1 MYVGQGKAK
10 LPKRKHSD
18 EHHITVTSDDM
29 RALSPVRQALNDAV
43 INPESLLPAYL
54 QLAILLRATIV
65 SLQLPVGTMLPS
77 EPELTERYK
86 VSRDTVRKAMQL
98 LREHGLAETRRGI
111 GHFVVRT
118 PEIRRVVLTPG
129 SRVVVRMTQPGQ
141 NELLALVVYVVTE
154 PGKEPVVYDS
164 TQTMLVVED

>member
-1 MYVGQGKAK
+1 M
-10 LPKRKHSD
+10 PKRD
-18 EHHITVTSDDM
+18 ERDASYITATPGDM
-29 RALSPVRQALNDAV
+29 RTLSPVRRALDEAV

-77 EPELTERYK
+77 EPELTSRFK

-111 GHFVVRT
+111 GHFVLRT
-118 PEIRRVVLTPG
+118 PEIRRVVLPPG

-141 NELLALVVYVVTE
+141 SQLLALVVYVVTE
-154 PGKEPVVYDS
+154 PGKKPVTYDS
-164 TQTMLVVED
+164 TQTMLVVPD